1 MIGLLRLLT
10 LLACLPLL
18 SGLSP
23 AGPWPLAL
31 LALGCEALT
40 APLSLAPSL
49 FLGLSLLP
57 QGLAW
62 AALGVMMVV
71 LLRWTSPWRPLLPL
85 VALLPCFWAVPHL
98 GTESTGSG
106 LVLVHLHLLLTLA
119 LGTASGCSLRPG
131 EAAVLWATGCLAL
144 AMNLAGA
151 WAGLGAPV
159 LLGLALAS
167 RGQAREAEQF
177 RLRQLDRQ
185 LQRSQASLATTR
197 QQLHQVEHA
206 ARNEADYNQQL
217 QFWLQRL
224 ALLLEALQALARCPQ
239 ESDQWATLENWLPR
253 LLPHDQRQVYRG
265 SQGGQEALLQSLRSS
280 PPRLLAAPNP
290 TGLGF
295 CLGAEEECLGVIV
308 LQRQQ
313 PYSEEDRQF
322 AAVLGYQVALTL
334 RNARLRQEAL
344 QAYDQLQA
352 SQAQMVES
360 SKLAAVGQLAAGM
373 AHELN
378 TPLAT
383 VLMAVEMA
391 QLEASSPQS
400 RDNLELARRQ
410 VQRAQALIEKVL
422 YYSRDARAGSQPC
435 QLNDIVQD
443 TLLLVESQLRQA
455 HISLQSQPGELP
467 RVIANA
473 NELQQVVL
481 NLVLNARDALEGRPE
496 PRLLVA
502 TRSTPGGVELLV
514 EDNGCGMTPEVQQRI
529 FEPFFTTK
537 EPGRGTGLGLS
548 ISREIIEHHGGKL
561 QLISYPDQGCRALV
575 WLPV

>member
-23 AGPWPLAL
+23 SGPWPLAL

-40 APLSLAPSL
+40 APLSLAPCL

-62 AALGVMMVV
+62 GALGMVIVV
-71 LLRWTSPWRPLLPL
+71 LLRWTSPWRSLLTL
-85 VALLPCFWAVPHL
+85 VALLPCLWAVAQVGP
-98 GTESTGSG
+98 GATGFG

-119 LGTASGCSLRPG
+119 LGTALGCPLRAG
-131 EAAVLWATGCLAL
+131 EAAVLWAAGCLAL
-144 AMNLAGA
+144 AMNLAGN

-159 LLGLALAS
+159 LVGLALAS

-185 LQRSQASLATTR
+185 LQRSQASLETTR
-197 QQLHQVEHA
+197 QQLHQVAHA
-206 ARNEADYNQQL
+206 ARNEADYSQQL

-239 ESDQWATLENWLPR
+239 ESDQWNTLESWLPR
-253 LLPHDQRQVYRG
+253 LLPHDRMQIYRG
-265 SQGGQEALLQSLRSS
+265 SEGGQEAVVQNLRSS
-280 PPRLLAAPNP
+280 PPRLLSNPYP

-295 CLGAEEECLGVIV
+295 CLGVGEECLGVVV

-313 PYSEEDRQF
+313 AYSEEDRQF

-344 QAYDQLQA
+344 QAYSQLQA
-352 SQAQMVES
+352 NQAQMVES

-400 RDNLELARRQ
+400 RENLELARRQ

-443 TLLLVESQLRQA
+443 TLLLVEGQLRQA
-455 HISLQSQPGELP
+455 KVQLQLQPAELP
-467 RVIANA
+467 PVVANA

-481 NLVLNARDALEGRPE
+481 NLVLNARDALEGRPD

-502 TRSTPGGVELLV
+502 TRSSPGGVELLV
-514 EDNGCGMTPEVQQRI
+514 EDNGCGMTPEVQQRV

-548 ISREIIEHHGGKL
+548 ISREIIEHHAGKL
-561 QLISYPDQGCRALV
+561 QLISHPGQGCRALV
-575 WLPV
+575 WLPA